1 MIYVIMGV
9 SGAGKSRIGKLLA
22 DRLSL
27 PFYDADDFHP
37 QTNVKKMKSGQP
49 LNDNDRK
56 PWLEDLA
63 IHIQKWEKA
72 GGAVLACS
80 ALKKKYRQLLKKKP
94 ESKVQFIYL
103 KGTPEII
110 DKRLRQREGHY
121 MPASLLNSQF
131 ETLEE
136 PENAIVIPIDKKP
149 SRIVDEIL
157 EKIAE

>member
-9 SGAGKSRIGKLLA
+9 SGAGKTRVGKLLA
-22 DRLSL
+22 DRLTL

-37 QTNVKKMKSGQP
+37 QRNVEKMESGQP
-49 LNDNDRK
+49 LNDSDRK

-63 IHIQKWEKA
+63 SHIQNWEEE

-103 KGTPEII
+103 KGTPELI
-110 DKRLRQREGHY
+110 DERLRQREGHY

-131 ETLEE
+131 DALEE
-136 PENAIVIPIDKKP
+136 PENAIVIPIDKEP
-149 SRIVDEIL
+149 SRIVEEII
-157 EKIAE
+157 EKISE

>member
-80 ALKKKYRQLLKKKP
+80 ALKKKYRQILKKHPKTP
-94 ESKVQFIYL
+94 VQFIYL
-103 KGTPEII
+103 KGAPETI
-110 DKRLRQREGHY
+110 DKRLRKREGHF
-121 MPASLLNSQF
+121 MPPGLLNSQF
-131 ETLEE
+131 DTLEE
-136 PENAIVIPIDKKP
+136 PEDALVVSIDKKP
-149 SRIVDEIL
+149 GRIVDEIL
-157 EKIAE
+157 KRISD